1 MLNNE
6 VSAIDSCKQ
15 KPIIDHIIELTNQWL
30 PEVATRTLI
39 GALRFC
45 RAWSVYLLHG
55 DHALLK
61 ETSAR
66 GRDIVALVVTRH
78 VWNRWIRLEEMY

>member
-6 VSAIDSCKQ
+6 VSAIDLCKQ
-15 KPIIDHIIELTNQWL
+15 KAILDHITELVNQWL

-45 RAWSVYLLHG
+45 RAWSVYLWLG

-66 GRDIVALVVTRH
+66 GRDIVALISHKLYPVISNNMV
-78 VWNRWIRLEEMY
+78 